1 MAGFR
6 DDSSSVVPTRRLAS
20 NRALLPFE
28 AELCETVGLTT
39 EEYFYFQQ
47 LTDAYNGKRSQEYE
61 LAGVPDVR
69 NDPITIAINLAIGI
83 ALSAISY
90 LLTPK
95 PSSKTPPSLRTA
107 DKSNV
112 QKFLQTEG
120 FSSVQEPATLGSIIP
135 IVFAQQEGT
144 TGGVRVNG
152 MLLWSQ
158 LLSKA
163 TGQQLKAAMLL
174 SMGELAAEPD
184 FAGIAIG
191 DQTLQN
197 YTQSKIALYFR
208 ANGGRL
214 RESDR
219 YRQGTLE
226 ADPSKNDI
234 LEVATNSGG
243 RKPWFSST
251 RTPSTQTQFGCYSPM
266 PNGSAYNVNYEL
278 VMTGKDAS
286 KKQKEADKQKRN
298 KISTDFPAYAAIDQP
313 ANQQLSSGDT
323 CSYVIL
329 GNTQSKKSFKPW
341 GADDVNA
348 STEDARNS
356 ADDQL
361 QVGDS
366 YMAGAALVVLVRKS
380 SNRPWKL
387 GESKRFW
394 FKCIEGGFNDRKYA
408 DRAGN
413 VPYGFVLQR
422 VAIATIANSRECDV
436 TEIGLKSTVWRQ
448 ITGFPNV
455 NSEPDDK
462 TIKDY
467 EEQNGSIALGA
478 LTRYNKRM
486 SFFQL
491 EKRRLGSGSGWQDIS
506 GGRLFCIRGRTPTAQ
521 YNYIRIEH
529 SRGQYEFRFKPVP
542 GAMVY
547 RAWRGKMVYLLG
559 PYGVRN
565 YKDGGM
571 SVSFSALTYTLE
583 DKLLSNPDW
592 LLKGG
597 RNASS
602 KTETRD
608 QSPLYGV
615 GGNPVGGISSRQLS
629 PEDRKG
635 KDSGMSKT
643 VAKTVAAEW
652 RLVSRQ
658 YKWDTTCT
666 YEYKGTINN
675 SVQDILVARWNGAN
689 IQLGQEFA
697 IGKDKTGK
705 YLQGEEREDKI
716 PPGGVL
722 MKGGQVV
729 PVYEIEYWELSQS
742 YDGEGETDWER
753 ESGKSLNL
761 NPYDVIADYKR
772 YDAEQSSHFDGPE
785 HEVVYVN
792 EQLRQEEPKYRNL
805 AYLGLRI
812 NSTKEWASFQ
822 QLSAYVKKGVIV
834 ERLIGNEGRPLPERE
849 KYGPTNNLAEIV
861 YALLTDPQLGAGKFI
876 GRRAVSRSRM
886 VKAARW
892 CHANNFTWDGVISER
907 LNLREWIFRQAG
919 FALLDFTVLGGQFSL
934 VPSFPYNT
942 EFKLFRNGKPEI
954 SALFTD
960 GNIRNL
966 QVAWLSPEERQ
977 LFTAVVKWRQETPNG
992 FPRSRVLSIRL
1003 SDEQGGS
1010 DADPEESFDMSE
1022 FCTTERQA
1030 RIFARTALKLRR
1042 EVQHGL
1048 SFETT
1053 PQAAMSL
1060 EPGAYFRLV
1069 SEVTHT
1075 SRFDNGSI
1083 DDEGRINC
1091 VGGLPDGPHQIL
1103 YWKQGTQGVQETTIN
1118 VANNVCLDAEAW
1130 GSVFTLSRQSLI
1142 SRVYKVESLAYSD
1155 EGWVTISG
1163 SHQPLAKDGG
1173 LKVLDW
1179 EQEDFVEEGA

>member
-47 LTDAYNGKRSQEYE
+47 LTDAYNGKRAQEYE
-61 LAGVPDVR
+61 LAGVPDAS
-69 NDPITIAINLAIGI
+69 NGPIAPIVINLAIGL

-95 PSSKTPPSLRTA
+95 PSSKNPPSLKTA

-112 QKFLQTEG
+112 QRFLQTEG
-120 FSSVQEPATLGSIIP
+120 FSSVQEPATLGSVIP
-135 IVFAQQEGT
+135 IVFARQEGT

-174 SMGELAAEPD
+174 SMGELAADPD

-197 YTQSKIALYFR
+197 YTLSKIALYFR

-226 ADPSKNDI
+226 ADPSRNDI
-234 LEVATNSGG
+234 LEVATNRGG
-243 RKPWFSST
+243 RQPWFSST

-286 KKQKEADKQKRN
+286 KDQKKADEQKRK
-298 KISTDFPAYAAIDQP
+298 KIATDFPTYAAIDQP

-329 GNTQSKKSFKPW
+329 GNAEGKKVFKPW

-366 YMAGAALVVLVRKS
+366 YMAGAALVVCTRKS
-380 SNRPWKL
+380 DDRPWNL
-387 GESKRFW
+387 GETKRFW
-394 FKCIEGGFNDRKYA
+394 FRCIEGGFNDRKYA

-448 ITGFPNV
+448 INGFPNV
-455 NSEPDDK
+455 NSEPDDE

-467 EEQNGSIALGA
+467 EEQNGSISLGA
-478 LTRYNKRM
+478 LNRYVKRL
-486 SFFQL
+486 SFFTL
-491 EKRRLGSGSGWQDIS
+491 ETRRLGAGGGWRDLS
-506 GGRLFCIRGRTPTAQ
+506 GGRLFCVRGRTPTAQ

-529 SRGQYEFRFKPVP
+529 DRGQYEFRFKPVP

-565 YKDGGM
+565 YRDAGM
-571 SVSFSALTYTLE
+571 SVSFSALTYNLD
-583 DKLLSNPDW
+583 DKVLSNPDW

-597 RNASS
+597 RNNSS
-602 KTETRD
+602 KPKTRD
-608 QSPLYGV
+608 QSSLY
-615 GGNPVGGISSRQLS
+615 NANESAGGIASRQLS
-629 PEDRKG
+629 ADERNSKEKG
-635 KDSGMSKT
+635 TPKPSSKT
-643 VAKTVAAEW
+643 VPAEW
-652 RLVSRQ
+652 RLVQRQ

-666 YEYKGTINN
+666 YEYGPR
-675 SVQDILVARWNGAN
+675 DILVARWNGTN
-689 IQLGQEFA
+689 IQLGQEFPV
-697 IGKDKTGK
+697 GTDKTGK
-705 YLQGEEREDKI
+705 YLQGAEKEDKY
-716 PPGGVL
+716 PPGGTLV
-722 MKGGQVV
+722 KGGRISV
-729 PVYEIEYWELSQS
+729 PVYEIEYWELGQAYNGDVEDESN
-742 YDGEGETDWER
+742 WER
-753 ESGKSLNL
+753 QSGKPLHL

-772 YDAEQSSHFDGPE
+772 YDAENSSHFDGPE

-792 EQLRQEEPKYRNL
+792 EQLRQEAPRYRNL

-822 QLSAYVKKGVIV
+822 QLSAYIKKGVIV
-834 ERLIGNEGRPLPERE
+834 ERLINNNGNPVAERQL
-849 KYGPTNNLAEIV
+849 YGPTNNLAEIV
-861 YALLTDPQLGAGKFI
+861 YALLTDPQLGAGKSI
-876 GRRAVSRSRM
+876 GRKAVSRGRM
-886 VKAARW
+886 VRAARW
-892 CHANNFTWDGVISER
+892 CHANDFTWDGVIGER
-907 LNLREWIFRQAG
+907 LNLREWIFQQAG
-919 FALLDFTVLGGQFSL
+919 YALLDFTVLGGRFSL
-934 VPSFPYNT
+934 VPSFPYTT

-977 LFTAVVKWRQETPNG
+977 LFKAVVKWRQETPNG
-992 FPRSRVLSIRL
+992 FPRTRVLSIRL
-1003 SDEQGGS
+1003 SNKQGGS

-1022 FCTTERQA
+1022 FCTTARQA

-1083 DDEGRINC
+1083 DDGGRINC
-1091 VGGLPDGPHQIL
+1091 VGGLPDGPQEIL
-1103 YWKQGTQGVQETTIN
+1103 YWKQGTQGVQGTTIN
-1118 VANNVCLDAEAW
+1118 VANNVCLEAEAW
-1130 GSVFTLSRQSLI
+1130 GTVFTLSRKSLT

-1163 SHQPLAKDGG
+1163 SHQPLTEDGS
-1173 LKVLDW
+1173 LAVLDW
-1179 EQEDFVEEGA
+1179 EGEDFEEEGA